1 MSYNTNDMMAKI
13 QALSLGEK
21 LVGGGSLLMIVACLI
36 FKWVKVKVGVA
47 GIASSSVSRTA
58 LGDPA
63 SIWGWLAFLV
73 AIILAGIIIARV
85 MNMNMPALP
94 SNLTWGQVFGAGA
107 ALEVLFVLL
116 KAWRIQ
122 AIDLGACGDACSKS
136 FGIGFFLGV
145 IAAAAIAYGGY
156 LLYSEDKGAGF
167 GSIGGGFRR

>member
-1 MSYNTNDMMAKI
+1 MSYNSNDMMAKV

-21 LVGGGSLLMIVACLI
+21 LVGGGSLLMIVAALI
-36 FKWVKVKVGVA
+36 FKWVKVSVAVA
-47 GIASSSVSRTA
+47 GISGGSVSRTA

-63 SIWGWLAFLV
+63 AIWGWLILLV
-73 AIILAGIIIARV
+73 AIVLFGIIVARV
-85 MNMNMPALP
+85 LNMQLPALP
-94 SNLTWGQVFGAGA
+94 TNVTWGQVFGAGA
-107 ALEVLFVLL
+107 VLEVLFVLL

-122 AIDLGACGDACSKS
+122 SIDLGLCGDACSKS

-167 GSIGGGFRR
+167 GGYTGGFRR